1 MAKRREYNLKNA
13 INRVEEDV
21 RSILTKR
28 QSGRYLEGLFLMYTL
43 IESVLKW
50 SVFLQIIWNKSDRVL
65 RQSETETL
73 KQFCNQ
79 QDFYSTLNL
88 ALVTGFINY
97 QLFKR
102 IERIR
107 SERND
112 LSHQFYLFTHRHN
125 TKVLRAKLER
135 MVNIADD
142 LFSML
147 GKLVEETGID
157 DSYDIFN
164 IRRKKQMLI

>member
-1 MAKRREYNLKNA
+1 MAKRREYKLTNA
-13 INRVEEDV
+13 INRVEDDV

-28 QSGRYLEGLFLMYTL
+28 QSSRYLEGLFLMYTL

-50 SVFLQIIWNKSDRVL
+50 SVFLQIIWNKSDLVL
-65 RQSETETL
+65 CQGEAETL

-97 QLFKR
+97 QLFRK
-102 IERIR
+102 IDRIR
-107 SERND
+107 RERND

-135 MVNIADD
+135 IVNIADD
-142 LFSML
+142 FFSVL
-147 GKLVEETGID
+147 GKLIKETGVD
-157 DSYDIFN
+157 DSYDIFR
-164 IRRKKQMLI
+164 IRRKKQILI